1 MDLSL
6 IIPLY
11 NEVESIGELVAW
23 ITSVCDANQ
32 FDFEIVLVDDGSN
45 DGSWKEVER
54 LSLINTRVKGIRFSR
69 NYGKSAAL
77 DAGFQKCQG
86 NVVIT
91 MDADLQDS
99 PDEIPKLYRMI
110 REDDFDLVSGWKK
123 ERHDPISKTIPSKFF
138 NGATRW
144 LTGIKLHDFNCGL
157 KAYKQSLV
165 KRLRLQGEMHR
176 YIPVMAKRLG
186 FGNIGELV
194 VKHQARKY
202 GTTKF
207 GLERFI
213 NGFLDLMTIQFIT
226 RFGQR
231 PMHLFG
237 GVGTVSFIAGG
248 LVTLWLIAKKIIAI
262 SNNTPIDQV
271 RPVTDQPLFY
281 LALTAIIIGVQL
293 FLAGFI
299 AELVSRNN
307 PDQKQYNIDSNIGF
321 D

>member
-1 MDLSL
+1 M
-6 IIPLY
+6 
-11 NEVESIGELVAW
+11 
-23 ITSVCDANQ
+23 
-32 FDFEIVLVDDGSN
+32 
-45 DGSWKEVER
+45 KR
-54 LSLINTRVKGIRFSR
+54 LS
-69 NYGKSAAL
+69 
-77 DAGFQKCQG
+77 
-86 NVVIT
+86 
-91 MDADLQDS
+91 
-99 PDEIPKLYRMI
+99 
-110 REDDFDLVSGWKK
+110 
-123 ERHDPISKTIPSKFF
+123 
-138 NGATRW
+138 
-144 LTGIKLHDFNCGL
+144 
-157 KAYKQSLV
+157 
-165 KRLRLQGEMHR
+165 LQGEMHR

-307 PDQKQYNIDSNIGF
+307 PNQKQYNIDSNIGF

>member
-1 MDLSL
+1 LDLSL

-23 ITSVCDANQ
+23 IGEVCRAQ
-32 FDFEIVLVDDGSN
+32 SYDFEVILIDDGSD

-54 LSLINTRVKGIRFSR
+54 LSLINQEVKGIRFTR

-77 DAGFQKCQG
+77 DAGFQKCSG
-86 NVVIT
+86 EVVIT

-99 PDEIPKLYRMI
+99 PDEIPKLYEMI
-110 REDDFDLVSGWKK
+110 RSGEYDLVSGWKK
-123 ERHDPISKTIPSKFF
+123 ERHDPIAKTVPSKFF
-138 NGATRW
+138 NGATRL

-157 KAYKQSLV
+157 KAYNHRLV
-165 KRLRLQGEMHR
+165 KQLSLQGEMHR
-176 YIPVMAKRLG
+176 YIPVMAKRAG
-186 FGNIGELV
+186 FGRIGELV

-226 RFGQR
+226 RFGER

-237 GVGTVSFIAGG
+237 GVGTISFLAGG
-248 LVTLWLIAKKIIAI
+248 LVTLWLIAQKLLAI
-262 SNNTPIDQV
+262 YNNTPIEQI

-293 FLAGFI
+293 FVAGFI

-307 PDQKQYNIDSNIGF
+307 PNQKQYNIEGNIGF